1 MMIQLD
7 GEAALNPTNKVNI
20 LTAETIAR
28 ILNARYK
35 LPRNKQYLY
44 LI

>member
-1 MMIQLD
+1 MIQLD

-28 ILNARYK
+28 ILIARYK
-35 LPRNKQYLY
+35 VTKE
-44 LI
+44 